1 MKLFS
6 GFFLA
11 LLFVGCQSN
20 DQSVVESP
28 SDPLINAQNDSSEVE
43 KTVEEVE
50 QNDLKDLKE
59 CIEFATFKSPLNC
72 VRMGSLFTSASV
84 TRATHG
90 SFLITNCP
98 FLDPGI

>member
-1 MKLFS
+1 MKLFT
-6 GFFLA
+6 GILLA

-50 QNDLKDLKE
+50 QNDLKENGLPIAKKYATIVHNTLEESGWSVDTDSFYLLATQKAIAKDLK
-59 CIEFATFKSPLNC
+59 N
-72 VRMGSLFTSASV
+72 R
-84 TRATHG
+84 
-90 SFLITNCP
+90 
-98 FLDPGI
+98 